1 MQAKSKLAPNHK
13 NQFAYFAG
21 IILTLGLLGEVLD
34 VKGSRAVLLVVLL
47 ICIDT
52 VRRENLNQLKT
63 QFRNAAK
70 DNNVARLRELLP
82 ILTKNNIDATCPKTK
97 QNALHFAVNGNAIEA
112 IIFLLENEARFPTFS
127 RSNSFGNISFLA
139 SKSLLVNQQDIAG
152 NTPLHEALKQ
162 IIYKSTDNLDTL
174 VALLVKT
181 NTSTLVSNIKSL
193 LVWPSPSLN
202 TKIDTVLVDH
212 EGNTYQSLIDKIGI
226 CIDPEYST
234 FIEQL
239 LYLIKTDREILKSY
253 FVPPSLSDPYLTH

>member
-1 MQAKSKLAPNHK
+1 MSLVFETRHLHYFFSEQFMQAKSPLAPNHK

-97 QNALHFAVNGNAIEA
+97 Q
-112 IIFLLENEARFPTFS
+112 
-127 RSNSFGNISFLA
+127 
-139 SKSLLVNQQDIAG
+139 
-152 NTPLHEALKQ
+152 
-162 IIYKSTDNLDTL
+162 TDNLDTL

-212 EGNTYQSLIDKIGI
+212 EGNTYQSLIDRIGI